1 MARWTCPV
9 CQRQFGR
16 TKQAHEC
23 APAMSLEEYL
33 STGPPHERP
42 VVEAVL
48 AHLETVGPV
57 YIEPVS
63 VGILLKHQRSFAEL
77 RPMVRWE
84 ALSFALPRRLESDR
98 IARRMPS
105 KGPTTWHVVNLRTPE
120 ELDADVR
127 GWLTEAYLAAAH

>member
-1 MARWTCPV
+1 
-9 CQRQFGR
+9 
-16 TKQAHEC
+16 
-23 APAMSLEEYL
+23 MSLDEYL

-48 AHLETVGPV
+48 AHLDAVGPV
-57 YIEPVS
+57 YVEPVS

-84 ALSFALPRRLESDR
+84 ALSFGLPRRLESDR

-105 KGPTTWHVVNLRTPE
+105 GATTWHVVNLRTPE
-120 ELDADVR
+120 DFDADVR
-127 GWLTEAYLAAAH
+127 GWLTEAFLAAGP

>member
-1 MARWTCPV
+1 MARWTCPT

-42 VVEAVL
+42 VVEVVL
-48 AHLETVGPV
+48 AHLRSVGPV
-57 YIEPVS
+57 HIEPVS
-63 VGILLKHQRSFAEL
+63 VGILLKHQRSFGEL

-84 ALSFALPRRLESDR
+84 ALSFALPRRVDEQPHRPPHPDQ
-98 IARRMPS
+98 
-105 KGPTTWHVVNLRTPE
+105 GPVHL
-120 ELDADVR
+120 VR
-127 GWLTEAYLAAAH
+127 GEPAHA